1 MGIRKRGGGCFE
13 GDCGWGCVPIVA
25 LLGDEDDLGRLAWL
39 ASAWVEALGVARVA
53 AAVCVEDEGNNKAVK
68 TKHLSED
75 KNQDHTNKQPWL
87 LSCATNTRVTDNANG
102 KASGKA
108 SAKVDETTEERV
120 AVCATHA
127 V

>member
-1 MGIRKRGGGCFE
+1 MERQNTQGGKKVPAITHHHHHCVGQMGIRKRGGGCFE

-75 KNQDHTNKQPWL
+75 KNQDHTNKQLCNW
-87 LSCATNTRVTDNANG
+87 G
-102 KASGKA
+102 GGG
-108 SAKVDETTEERV
+108 ER
-120 AVCATHA
+120 
-127 V
+127 